1 MSRSKRS
8 HCPIAFALDIFGD
21 KWSLLVLRDLLFK
34 DKRRFGE
41 FLAAEEGIST
51 NILSE
56 RLARLEAE
64 GLIAK
69 SPDPENGRQY
79 FYSPTDK
86 GLDLIPALLEVILW
100 SAKHDPKTASPP
112 AVTRRIQMERESFIQ
127 EVKNQFVKPSKKSG
141 R

>member
-1 MSRSKRS
+1 MSRSRRS

-34 DKRRFGE
+34 DKRRFSE
-41 FLAAEEGIST
+41 FLGAEEGIST

-56 RLARLEAE
+56 RLARLEVE

-112 AVTRRIQMERESFIQ
+112 AVTRRIQMERETFIQ
-127 EVKNQFVKPSKKSG
+127 EVKRQFVRPSKKSG

>member
-100 SAKHDPKTASPP
+100 SAKHDPQTASPP

-127 EVKNQFVKPSKKSG
+127 EVKSQFVKPSKKSS

>member
-1 MSRSKRS
+1 MSRSRRS

-34 DKRRFGE
+34 DKRRFSE

-56 RLARLEAE
+56 RLARLEVE

-112 AVTRRIQMERESFIQ
+112 AVTRRIQMEREIFIQ
-127 EVKNQFVKPSKKSG
+127 EVKRQFAKPSKKSG